1 MTQSE
6 MRAVHR
12 LVAADVVE
20 ITDDVRLFRVLKIEK
35 ASSDQGARCK
45 VHLCSMD
52 GQTHVMLLRGG
63 RELIRCISI

>member
-35 ASSDQGARCK
+35 ASSDQGALQSPS
-45 VHLCSMD
+45 VFD
-52 GQTHVMLLRGG
+52 GRPDARHAAAWGA
-63 RELIRCISI
+63 